1 MLRNENFIPFN
12 GSGFGGILRDNEG
25 EVLCAFTGSDSSSFV
40 FQQKLLAVLRGIQ
53 LAQKLGV
60 KRIEIAS
67 DSLRVIRT
75 INQQEESP
83 WDCMDQIM
91 EISELADRFD

>member
-1 MLRNENFIPFN
+1 MAV
-12 GSGFGGILRDNEG
+12 
-25 EVLCAFTGSDSSSFV
+25 VLEE
-40 FQQKLLAVLRGIQ
+40 LLAVLRGIQ

-60 KRIEIAS
+60 KRIEVAS

-75 INQQEESP
+75 INKQEEPP

-91 EISELADRFD
+91 EYHRITFASEIPSLITVVINYRTECEHNEAHIVQWDLKLNPLV